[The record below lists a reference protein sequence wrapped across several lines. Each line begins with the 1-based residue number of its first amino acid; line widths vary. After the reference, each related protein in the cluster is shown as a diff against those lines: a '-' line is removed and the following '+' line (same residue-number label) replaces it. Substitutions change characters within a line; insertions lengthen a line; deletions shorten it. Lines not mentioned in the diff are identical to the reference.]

1 MKQIFALLICVGA
14 FTTSFAQYKPGHD
27 DGRYAYDQRNHIDRG
42 HFESR
47 DFQIQKINR
56 EFDFKIHAI
65 ESNWSLRRH
74 QKKVAIRELERERA
88 RQIQIISARFR
99 EHTRDYGRHH

>member
-14 FTTSFAQYKPGHD
+14 FTTSFAQYRTGHD
-27 DGRYAYDQRNHIDRG
+27 DDRYAYDQKNHFDRA

-65 ESNWSLRRH
+65 ENNWSLRRH
-74 QKKVAIRELERERA
+74 QKKVAIRDLERQRD
-88 RQIQIISARFR
+88 RQIAIINARFHER
-99 EHTRDYGRHH
+99 RRDYNRHH